1 MDTFLQKFVFVFGV
15 FVLAVACRSFGI
27 TALHKV
33 GSLLLLVASYML
45 AYFLFD
51 SHAAGVA
58 AVLVWFFLPWVE
70 LLTRVR
76 QMRLPMEKKLSRRS
90 PPRHEQFPE
99 LHEVTDEVEE
109 AGFEH
114 VADTGWDWGE
124 LRQFFRI
131 FYNPATKTQAAL
143 CLNEQHGI
151 SLAYI
156 AISSRDVDGNIWRSW
171 TFPFSEP
178 MQPAPDVTLNRIP
191 EMGSVEEMVEL
202 HGRFLSEHGVTVEDL
217 AEDDPE
223 AIEDLMEGEVRD
235 QIEHNLSR
243 GIIVAATDEGTFRY
257 SWRGL
262 FFLWTQI
269 LKDMVKFS

>member
-1 MDTFLQKFVFVFGV
+1 METFLQKFVFVIGV
-15 FVLAVACRSFGI
+15 FVLAVACRSF
-27 TALHKV
+27 AVPLLHKA
-33 GSLLLLVASYML
+33 GSLLLLVGSYML

-58 AVLVWFFLPWVE
+58 AVLIWFFLPWVE

-90 PPRHEQFPE
+90 PPSYDLFPE
-99 LHEVTDEVEE
+99 LQDVTAEVEE

-131 FYNPATKTQAAL
+131 FYNPETKTQAAL
-143 CLNEQHGI
+143 CLNEQHGL

-156 AISSRDVDGNIWRSW
+156 AISSRGQDGKIWRSW

-178 MQPAPDVTLNRIP
+178 MQTAPGVTLNRIP
-191 EMGSVEEMVEL
+191 EMGSIEELVEL
-202 HGRFLSEHGVTVEDL
+202 HSQFLRENNVAVEQL
-217 AEDDPE
+217 ADDDPE
-223 AIEDLMEGEVRD
+223 TIEDLMEGEVRS

-243 GIIVAATDEGTFRY
+243 GIIVPSTEEGTFRY

-269 LKDMVKFS
+269 LKDMVKLS